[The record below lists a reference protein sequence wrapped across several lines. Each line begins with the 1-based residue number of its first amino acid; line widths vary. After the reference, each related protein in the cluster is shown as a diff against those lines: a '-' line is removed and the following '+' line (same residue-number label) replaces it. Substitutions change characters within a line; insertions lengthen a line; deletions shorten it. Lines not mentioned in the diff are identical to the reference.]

1 MVELVHIPSGNIDQV
16 WHKVE
21 NDITKALIRSGGYA
35 NSDHFK
41 KHCKDGELQLL
52 MLWDKNEP
60 EDIKR

>member
-1 MVELVHIPSGNIDQV
+1 MVELVHIPSENIDQV

-41 KHCKDGELQLL
+41 KHCKYC
-52 MLWDKNEP
+52 
-60 EDIKR
+60 